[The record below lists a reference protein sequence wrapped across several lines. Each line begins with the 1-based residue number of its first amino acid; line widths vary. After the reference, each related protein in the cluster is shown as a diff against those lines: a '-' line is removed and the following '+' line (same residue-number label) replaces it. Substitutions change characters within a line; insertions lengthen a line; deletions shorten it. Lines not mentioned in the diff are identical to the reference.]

1 MKKANSANNKEI
13 FEFTDLIRKEKEEA
27 LESFHQEAFRARLRQ
42 RIEEESKTPS
52 PFLFRFRRPVIAVCT
67 VLILVVMGWIAFQV
81 FMPTPDERNAR
92 AIEKTL
98 ARAFE
103 SQELLIVRSVPQ
115 VEPIQ
120 DESAIHEF
128 EWLLKRVVYSAQRE
142 DITDNDVP
150 RILSQVLQNA
160 SQLRKIEDEKHSG
173 ARSKSED
180 RLLFQENDSHQMRYR
195 IQD

>member
-1 MKKANSANNKEI
+1 MKKANSSSNKKI

-27 LESFHQEAFRARLRQ
+27 FQSFNKEAFRARLKQ

-52 PFLFRFRRPVIAVCT
+52 PFLFRLWRPVIAICT
-67 VLILVVMGWIAFQV
+67 VLVLIVAGWIAFQV
-81 FMPTPDERNAR
+81 FMPTLEERDAR

-98 ARAFE
+98 FRALE
-103 SQELLIVRSVPQ
+103 SRESLIARSVLQ

-120 DESAIHEF
+120 GESDIHEF
-128 EWLLKRVVYSAQRE
+128 EWSLKRVVYSAQRE
-142 DITDNDVP
+142 DIADNDVP

-160 SQLRKIEDEKHSG
+160 PQVREVQDEEPSGMRSNSEDE
-173 ARSKSED
+173 
-180 RLLFQENDSHQMRYR
+180 LLFKENGSYQMGYR

>member
-1 MKKANSANNKEI
+1 MKKNLSSNNKEI

-27 LESFHQEAFRARLRQ
+27 LQSFYKKAFRARLMQ

-52 PFLFRFRRPVIAVCT
+52 PFVFRFRRPVIAAST
-67 VLILVVMGWIAFQV
+67 VLILVVMGWIASKV
-81 FMPTPDERNAR
+81 FISTPYERNTR

-98 ARAFE
+98 FRAFE
-103 SQELLIVRSVPQ
+103 SQELLVAPSVPQ

-120 DESAIHEF
+120 EESDIHEF
-128 EWLLKRVVYSAQRE
+128 EWALKRVVYSTQRE

-150 RILSQVLQNA
+150 RILSHVLQNA
-160 SQLRKIEDEKHSG
+160 PQFREVEDEKPSG
-173 ARSKSED
+173 ARPESED
-180 RLLFQENDSHQMRYR
+180 RRLFKESDSHPMQYR

>member
-27 LESFHQEAFRARLRQ
+27 LQSFHKEAFRARLKQ
-42 RIEEESKTPS
+42 RIGEEPKTAS
-52 PFLFRFRRPVIAVCT
+52 PLMPWHRRPVITVST
-67 VLILVVMGWIAFQV
+67 VLVLVVMGWIAFQV
-81 FMPTPDERNAR
+81 FIPTASERNAR

-98 ARAFE
+98 TRAFE
-103 SQELLIVRSVPQ
+103 SQEILIAQSVPQ

-120 DESAIHEF
+120 VESGIHEF
-128 EWLLKRVVYSAQRE
+128 EWSLKRVVYSVRRE

-150 RILSQVLQNA
+150 RILSHVLQNA
-160 SQLRKIEDEKHSG
+160 PQVREVEDEKPSG

-180 RLLFQENDSHQMRYR
+180 RSLFKESDSHQMRYR
-195 IQD
+195 TQD